1 MNSDEINPAS
11 GNGPTGRAVRVWL
24 GFLLG
29 TQFIVQIAAV
39 GWGWQDAIRFRPLPA
54 VHGHRQMSFEIMF
67 EREPNNALYWRA
79 ITLATGE
86 ALLAIVT
93 LVAGTGLIQN
103 AAWAGR
109 LASLMAVGQIL
120 MTAAT
125 QAWWAMATPE
135 VQRGFYDYQPVGFRI
150 LLGLIDA
157 VIWSI
162 VPVGILVLSVTGRP
176 KRGAKWQRGEV
187 TEKRQPRGGSGD
199 PPRE

>member
-1 MNSDEINPAS
+1 MS
-11 GNGPTGRAVRVWL
+11 GGEMSSAGGKEPSGQAVRVWL

-29 TQFIVQIAAV
+29 TQFIVQFAAV
-39 GWGWQDAIRFRPLPA
+39 DWGWKDAIRFRPLPA
-54 VHGHRQMSFEIMF
+54 VHIPQQMSLEIMF
-67 EREPNNALYWRA
+67 EREPNKALYWRA
-79 ITLATGE
+79 ITVVTGE
-86 ALLAIVT
+86 SLLAIVT
-93 LVAGTGLIQN
+93 LVAGTGLFLN

-135 VQRGFYDYQPVGFRI
+135 VQWGFSDYQPVGFRI

-162 VPVGILVLSVTGRP
+162 VPVGILVLSVTGRS
-176 KRGAKWQRGEV
+176 KGGAKWQRGEL
-187 TEKRQPRGGSGD
+187 TEKRQPRGGPGD
-199 PPRE
+199 PPHE